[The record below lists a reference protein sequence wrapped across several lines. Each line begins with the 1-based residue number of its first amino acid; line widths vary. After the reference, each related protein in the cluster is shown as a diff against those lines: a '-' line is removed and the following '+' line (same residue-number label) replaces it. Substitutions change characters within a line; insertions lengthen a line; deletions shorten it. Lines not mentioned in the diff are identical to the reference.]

1 VITVRVAGQIGS
13 AGAGG
18 GTDDEDGPMAADQDA
33 LQEAVDDLYSADP
46 EGFMPRRAELSAAAK
61 KAGDPAL
68 AKQIGALRKPT
79 RSAFTINKLAR
90 EDPDAVAELLDLGSQ
105 LRDAERSVD
114 AKQIRELTARR
125 RRLLDELT
133 RRSFEVTGESS
144 PSSALRDEVVSTLT
158 AALADDSVA
167 DQLAD
172 GILIKPA
179 RWEGF
184 GFGGEAPDL
193 TLVHSAPAR
202 PKPPPRQAVKAGATK
217 EEKAASRRAAAE
229 AAASE
234 KAAEQAAA
242 KAAAE
247 AAKKAKLDEAV
258 QAAEDAEEAVILATD
273 EEQTRL
279 ERLRALEEQ
288 VAEARRDVDEARIQ
302 LRRAEIR
309 QRRTR
314 DALDRLQR

>member
-1 VITVRVAGQIGS
+1 MAG
-13 AGAGG
+13 
-18 GTDDEDGPMAADQDA
+18 DQDS
-33 LQEAVDDLYSADP
+33 LREAVDELYSSDP
-46 EGFMPRRAELSAAAK
+46 DAFMARRAELATAAK
-61 KAGDPAL
+61 KAGDAAT

-79 RSAFTINKLAR
+79 RSAYTVNRLAR

-125 RRLLDELT
+125 RRLVDELT
-133 RRSFEVTGESS
+133 RRAFEVSGEPT

-158 AALADDSVA
+158 AALADDGVA

-172 GILIKPA
+172 GTMVKPA

-184 GFGGEAPDL
+184 GFGGGAPDL
-193 TLVHSAPAR
+193 TLVHSAPATTKSAKR
-202 PKPPPRQAVKAGATK
+202 PPVKKGASQQ
-217 EEKAASRRAAAE
+217 EAAAARIAAAE
-229 AAASE
+229 AEAEE
-234 KAAEQAAA
+234 KARA

-247 AAKKAKLDEAV
+247 AAKQAKLDEAI
-258 QAAEDAEEAVILATD
+258 QSAEDAEEAFILATD
-273 EEQTRL
+273 QEQTTV
-279 ERLRALEEQ
+279 ERLRKLEEQ
-288 VAEARRDVDEARIQ
+288 VADARREVDEARIQ